1 MDNRRR
7 STRVSLVTLASIT
20 PQGLQTAAEAWVRD
34 MSAGGIGV
42 HVNGRYLQG
51 ELLVI
56 HVSFVTDEGET
67 IQEALTGRV
76 AWVKPLEGQKQ
87 SAVGIQ
93 LPNMEQE
100 HPKLH
105 AYIQRLEDRK
115 VVSLLDRLH
124 PPT

>member
-1 MDNRRR
+1 M
-7 STRVSLVTLASIT
+7 ASIT
-20 PQGLQTAAEAWVRD
+20 PQGLQTAAEALVRD

-42 HVNGRYLQG
+42 HVKGRYLQG

-56 HVSFVTDEGET
+56 NVSFVTDEGET

-76 AWVKPLEGQKQ
+76 AWVKPLEGKNQ

-93 LPNMEQE
+93 LPNMEHE

-115 VVSLLDRLH
+115 VVSLQDRLH